1 MDPIKELC
9 DVITNVSTQTSKR
22 VGIVHVTV
30 PILDRLNDWISVRI
44 ETENGK
50 CRISDCGYVYQDLEL
65 AGIIY
70 IPNSDSES
78 SILIDTIKNN
88 LQCSFDIAS
97 SKFYVECSSEDI
109 GRKLLYFLQAI
120 SHIDFVAYSV

>member
-9 DVITNVSTQTSKR
+9 NVIANVSTLSSKKNG
-22 VGIVHVTV
+22 VVHVTV
-30 PILDRLNDWISVRI
+30 PILDRFNDWMSVRI

-65 AGIIY
+65 AGITY
-70 IPNSDSES
+70 IPNSASKS
-78 SILIDTIKNN
+78 SIIIDTIKDN
-88 LQCSFDIAS
+88 LQCSFDIALS
-97 SKFYVECSSEDI
+97 EFYVECSSEEI